1 MARLAQRFVLSAV
14 ALTAAALSFASPPAK
29 AEAAKPTST
38 PPKSAAPASP
48 AGAATK
54 ADALPTEGETVKMP
68 VFEVSATRRRE
79 IDVTIKR
86 LEKQISREKKSLE
99 KTQLDETLN
108 NEKVA
113 KAAALFGGKS
123 TLQRAS
129 VAAVRIDSM
138 EKELQLLETL
148 RTPLTKADRTL
159 IEQLVE
165 DQRAYRR
172 GLDEAL
178 R

>member
-1 MARLAQRFVLSAV
+1 MRHTRLLACAAVLATATLASA
-14 ALTAAALSFASPPAK
+14 ADEKSAPTPPPATLAEAKAALK
-29 AEAAKPTST
+29 VEGPT
-38 PPKSAAPASP
+38 
-48 AGAATK
+48 
-54 ADALPTEGETVKMP
+54 VQMP
-68 VFEVSATRRRE
+68 VFEVSTSRLRE

-86 LEKQISREKKSLE
+86 LEKQIKREKKSLE
-99 KTQLDETLN
+99 KSNLDETLN
-108 NEKVA
+108 GEKVA

-148 RTPLTKADRTL
+148 RTPLTKADREL
-159 IEQLVE
+159 IEKLVE
-165 DQRAYRR
+165 DQRTYRR
-172 GLDEAL
+172 ELDVAL

>member
-1 MARLAQRFVLSAV
+1 MTRLRPTVLAAV
-14 ALTAAALSFASPPAK
+14 LATAALAAAAEPAK
-29 AEAAKPTST
+29 APAPAPAAPPAAK
-38 PPKSAAPASP
+38 AAPAAAKAEGP
-48 AGAATK
+48 A
-54 ADALPTEGETVKMP
+54 TEGETVRMP
-68 VFEVSATRRRE
+68 VFEVSATRLRE

-99 KTQLDETLN
+99 KSNLDETLN
-108 NEKVA
+108 GEKVA
-113 KAAALFGGKS
+113 KAAALLGGKS

-129 VAAVRIDSM
+129 VSAVRINSM

-148 RTPLTKADRTL
+148 RTPLTKADRAL